1 MNSLRVSTQLDTIL
15 PLNEA
20 SWRLTADI
28 NLAPRPRL
36 QSRLQ
41 TDRMW
46 RPVLAPPIG
55 QQCSCT
61 KEDSALFELAELA
74 LLALMSLKI
83 VYSDDFH
90 CF

>member
-1 MNSLRVSTQLDTIL
+1 MNSLRASTQLDTIL

-20 SWRLTADI
+20 SWSLTADI
-28 NLAPRPRL
+28 NLAPRPPL

-41 TDRMW
+41 TDSTW

-61 KEDSALFELAELA
+61 KGDSALIELAELA

-83 VYSDDFH
+83 VYGDDFR